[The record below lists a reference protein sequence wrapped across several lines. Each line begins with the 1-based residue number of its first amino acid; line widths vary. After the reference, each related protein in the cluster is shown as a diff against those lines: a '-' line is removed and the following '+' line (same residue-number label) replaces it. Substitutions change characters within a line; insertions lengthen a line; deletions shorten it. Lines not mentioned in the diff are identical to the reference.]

1 LQIDAIHNTTPET
14 VKKDAMIGFNI
25 KNLLVLSAHTD
36 DEQACSGT
44 IAKATQAGVAVHH
57 VIFSACEESV
67 PAGFPI
73 DVLRGEAQS
82 SARVLGIQEEN
93 LRILNYRVR
102 YFPTFRQEILED
114 LIKIRNEIKPDLVLL
129 PSRSDIHQDHKTIC
143 EEGIR
148 AFKFSSILGYE
159 LPMNHFGFSN
169 QCYVSLDQALMDIKI
184 QAIKC
189 YKSQEFRTYMTE
201 AHFESLAKLRGTQA
215 GFDYAEAF
223 EVIRIRS

>member
-1 LQIDAIHNTTPET
+1 
-14 VKKDAMIGFNI
+14 MIGFNV
-25 KNLLVLSAHTD
+25 KNVLVLSAHTD

-44 IAKATQAGVAVHH
+44 IAKATRAGISVHH

-67 PAGFPI
+67 PSGFAT
-73 DVLRGEAQS
+73 DVLRGEAQN
-82 SARVLGIQEEN
+82 SAKVLGIPQEN
-93 LRILNYRVR
+93 LQILNYRVR
-102 YFPTFRQEILED
+102 YFPSVRQDILEE
-114 LIKIRNEIKPDLVLL
+114 LIRIRNVIKPDLVLL

-169 QCYVSLDQALMDIKI
+169 QCYISLDKGLMDIKI
-184 QAIKC
+184 EAMKC
-189 YKSQEFRTYMTE
+189 YKSQEFRSYMTE

-215 GFDYAEAF
+215 GYEYAEAY